1 MFGVCSREFSGMKFS
16 GFLERE
22 NFSEGVIFRE
32 NLLVNIR
39 GKFSGWLSGLTC
51 TITNLCVYGYD
62 SGHWLTHT
70 HTHTY
75 VYYQTIEDFVFHQ
88 LTEDIISRSSSNTGL
103 PTQLRTMSCCVRMSY
118 LSPRP
123 RTSG

>member
-1 MFGVCSREFSGMKFS
+1 MQDSHKIYNISILQQHMMNHLSWSLQNYMHENYHSN
-16 GFLERE
+16 ERAQ
-22 NFSEGVIFRE
+22 VQ
-32 NLLVNIR
+32 
-39 GKFSGWLSGLTC
+39 
-51 TITNLCVYGYD
+51 
-62 SGHWLTHT
+62 HTHT

-88 LTEDIISRSSSNTGL
+88 LTEDIISRTSSNTGL